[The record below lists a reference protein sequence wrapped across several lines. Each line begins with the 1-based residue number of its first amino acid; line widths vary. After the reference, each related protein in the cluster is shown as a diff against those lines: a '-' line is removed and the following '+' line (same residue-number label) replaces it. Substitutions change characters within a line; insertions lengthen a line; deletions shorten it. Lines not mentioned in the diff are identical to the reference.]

1 MSGLVYCAFALVLGY
16 FVGSTPFGLLIGK
29 FNGIDIRRYGS
40 GNIGATNVN
49 RVLGKGWGV
58 FCFAM
63 DLLKGLVPVLL
74 LIAWTEGEETLRT
87 WTPVLAAGGAVAGH
101 VWPWWLRFRGGKGVS
116 TTIGAVVGL
125 APWSVLAALVGWG
138 LIFKLSRYVSLASL
152 GAAVILPLSALI
164 ISIWAPIPVPT
175 TGLLFLL
182 CVVIVVRHRSNIA
195 RLRAG
200 TENRFEKR
208 STEAA

>member
-1 MSGLVYCAFALVLGY
+1 MSGLVCFVFALALGY
-16 FVGSTPFGLLIGK
+16 FAGSIPFGLLIGK

-49 RVLGKGWGV
+49 RVLGKRWGI

-74 LIAWTEGEETLRT
+74 MLACTESEETLRT
-87 WTPVLAAGGAVAGH
+87 WTPLLAAGGAVAGH
-101 VWPWWLRFRGGKGVS
+101 VWPCWLRFHGGKGVS
-116 TTIGAVVGL
+116 TTVGAIVGL
-125 APWSVLAALVGWG
+125 APWCVLIALVGWVVV
-138 LIFKLSRYVSLASL
+138 FKLTRYVSLASL
-152 GAAVILPLSALI
+152 IASAILPVSALVL
-164 ISIWAPIPVPT
+164 SIWTPIPVPT
-175 TGLLFLL
+175 TALLVLL
-182 CVVIVVRHRSNIA
+182 CALIVFRHRSNIA

-208 STEAA
+208 NKGAA